1 MRRMSMRVVSALSFR
16 KGSDASSGSSGESA
30 IGSGI
35 STSSTGGVAAASP
48 KGLRRMS
55 MRIKAV
61 LVSFL
66 RFLCQQCSGT
76 VREESRLLPVGGVV
90 LSLTCCILLR
100 FDRLAARACRQD
112 RRTMLV

>member
-61 LVSFL
+61 LVSFFFL
-66 RFLCQQCSGT
+66 RDFYASSAQAPFAKKVC
-76 VREESRLLPVGGVV
+76 
-90 LSLTCCILLR
+90 LSEAR
-100 FDRLAARACRQD
+100 FFR
-112 RRTMLV
+112 

>member
-35 STSSTGGVAAASP
+35 STSSTGGVGAASP

-76 VREESRLLPVGGVV
+76 VRKESPPVGGVV

>member
-1 MRRMSMRVVSALSFR
+1 MRVVSALSFR

-61 LVSFL
+61 LVSFFAISMPAVL
-66 RFLCQQCSGT
+66 RPAPFAKKVC
-76 VREESRLLPVGGVV
+76 
-90 LSLTCCILLR
+90 LSEAR
-100 FDRLAARACRQD
+100 FFR
-112 RRTMLV
+112 